1 MLPIYLILALGLAAT
16 PQAYAQEAAETQA
29 SSEQPAGE
37 AQSRRAVPRAAA
49 QRAQEPRS
57 ADDQRRAVP
66 RGSRPQGDNPRTG
79 TAVPRATRPAPGPAD
94 RGRSD
99 VRRPTVIVRPPVYN
113 NYYYSRRRG
122 PLYGY
127 GAFGPGYF
135 YSDPYRWYPGTS
147 VYGGSFYYRQ
157 PFSSFDDGEL
167 RLDISP
173 RDAQVYV
180 DGYYAGTVDD
190 FDGAFQSLKLES
202 GAYHIEIVA
211 PGYETMEFDV
221 RITAGQKITYRS
233 DLFRRP

>member
-1 MLPIYLILALGLAAT
+1 MLPIYLILALGLAAI

-29 SSEQPAGE
+29 SSERPARE
-37 AQSRRAVPRAAA
+37 AQSRRAVPRAGAP
-49 QRAQEPRS
+49 RAQASRS

-79 TAVPRATRPAPGPAD
+79 TAVPRATRPVPGPD

-113 NYYYSRRRG
+113 NYYYYPRRG

-135 YSDPYRWYPGTS
+135 YSSPYGWYPGTS
-147 VYGGSFYYRQ
+147 AYGGSFYYRQ
-157 PFSSFDDGEL
+157 PLSSFDDGEL

-202 GAYHIEIVA
+202 GPYHIEIVA

-233 DLFRRP
+233 DLLRRP